1 MSCWHTGFAFNSDI
15 NMYRKSMGYTYEEF
29 HVLLYGVY
37 DSSLALFTS
46 YLPGTAM
53 MCMQNNYQV
62 PGMR

>member
-1 MSCWHTGFAFNSDI
+1 
-15 NMYRKSMGYTYEEF
+15 MGYTYEEF